1 MDFRVIGCASVL
13 AAALGGVTVPA
24 AAQEGVS
31 VWTGVSSQEQ
41 IDRGKGV
48 YGSVCAR
55 CHGLR
60 GNGAGDPEMP
70 PAPAV
75 ARSSFL
81 TKWDGQSVAALFEYV
96 RNLMPTDNPASLSD
110 EQYVD
115 AVAFMLSLSTIPIG
129 ETELPPDPDALEAI
143 FIEPKPE

>member
-1 MDFRVIGCASVL
+1 VAP
-13 AAALGGVTVPA
+13 PA
-24 AAQEGVS
+24 AAEDGVS
-31 VWTGVSSQEQ
+31 VWSGVFNAEQ
-41 IDRGKGV
+41 VGRGKGV
-48 YGSVCAR
+48 YDSVCAR

-60 GNGAGDPEMP
+60 ANGAGDPEMP

-81 TKWDGQSVAALFEYV
+81 AKWDGQSVAALFEYV

-110 EQYVD
+110 QQYID
-115 AVAFMLSLSTIPIG
+115 AVAYMLSLSTIPAGAG
-129 ETELPPDPDALEAI
+129 ELSPDVAGLEGI